1 MYDKVNVK
9 EKEFSA
15 KITEIYQL
23 KTQMKEQDKIIEG
36 LKLKVATIEKEK
48 LELKNNTSNKDQAD
62 LCKSLNDEKNI
73 LQQEFNETKEELET
87 SR

>member
-9 EKEFSA
+9 EKEFSS

-36 LKLKVATIEKEK
+36 LKLKVAAIEKEK
-48 LELKNNTSNKDQAD
+48 LELKNNTNNKDQAD
-62 LCKSLNDEKNI
+62 LYKSLND
-73 LQQEFNETKEELET
+73 
-87 SR
+87 